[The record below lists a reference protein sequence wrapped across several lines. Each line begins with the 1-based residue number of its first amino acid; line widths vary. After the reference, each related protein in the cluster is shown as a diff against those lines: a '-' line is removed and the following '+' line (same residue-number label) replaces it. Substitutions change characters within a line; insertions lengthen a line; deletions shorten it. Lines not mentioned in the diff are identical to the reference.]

1 MTTPNLPAKLRIP
14 RRISFSFVASVRAAR
29 VLVSVAVCLTF
40 ACGSVVDERN
50 EMVLAELRSQERVWM
65 DAAVKNYSM
74 VIVRR
79 CTGCELQV
87 PGPVRVEVN
96 NGVVTAQILTTTD
109 GPVPEFA
116 RPLVPHMEGL
126 FAELKRNMGSNWRS
140 LEVAYDAILGYPTRV
155 RIDFDLTT
163 AAVDLSIDVTEF
175 VRR

>member
-1 MTTPNLPAKLRIP
+1 MSSCFA
-14 RRISFSFVASVRAAR
+14 ASVRVAR
-29 VLVSVAVCLTF
+29 APIPMAVCLWV

-96 NGVVTAQILTTTD
+96 NGVVTAQILTTTE

-116 RPLVPHMEGL
+116 KPLVPHMEGL
-126 FAELKRNMGSNWRS
+126 FAELKRNLASNWRS
-140 LEVAYDAILGYPTRV
+140 LEVAYDPFLGYPTRV